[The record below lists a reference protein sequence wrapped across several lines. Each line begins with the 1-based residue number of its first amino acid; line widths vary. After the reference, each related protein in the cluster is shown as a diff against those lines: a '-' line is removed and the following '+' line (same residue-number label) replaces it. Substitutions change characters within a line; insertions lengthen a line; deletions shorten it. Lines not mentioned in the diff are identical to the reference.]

1 MYAWWAKVHWIL
13 KSWTWLSNRA
23 HTDCVWSWTLFFPLI
38 WELMEQYMSKYADWH
53 HHFYWLQWSQR
64 THGELIW
71 RWHNWFRSDLAKRDT
86 VACIQSL
93 IESFIQQTCQRL
105 AWKENQDSV
114 QILKEF
120 TVLSQSLWIFLFC
133 GPTCLSSCC
142 PLCPCPESPRSSFVP
157 GSSQALFTDPPPTPF
172 PSPLLPLGLTVA

>member
-23 HTDCVWSWTLFFPLI
+23 CTCSVHDLVHIFSPI

-64 THGELIW
+64 THGELMW

-86 VACIQSL
+86 VACIQSWL
-93 IESFIQQTCQRL
+93 SHSADLPDPGIKRKLRFSSDPQRVHCLVSESL
-105 AWKENQDSV
+105 DLSLLWPN
-114 QILKEF
+114 LL
-120 TVLSQSLWIFLFC
+120 VL
-133 GPTCLSSCC
+133 CC
-142 PLCPCPESPRSSFVP
+142 PLCPCPQSPRSSSVP
-157 GSSQALFTDPPPTPF
+157 GSSQALFTARPPTPF